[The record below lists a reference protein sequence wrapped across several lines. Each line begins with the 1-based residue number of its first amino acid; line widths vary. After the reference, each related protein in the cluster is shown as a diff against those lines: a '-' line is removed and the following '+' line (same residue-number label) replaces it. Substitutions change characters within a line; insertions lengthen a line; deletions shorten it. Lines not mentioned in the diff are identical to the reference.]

1 MKRRSGNRA
10 DACHAGDARP
20 AARPASPWILL
31 LALLGAGSLHAQEAP
46 NWRSEPPPEA
56 DIRLAEPA
64 PDEVVVVLNVNA
76 LGGNHAG
83 LFAGSLLIDPAGSY
97 YGVRGRD
104 KTWPG
109 PTLRDYA
116 RYQTID
122 GLKIRFYR
130 FRLKPHVFS
139 EIVRRVREAGATP
152 PLFCASAV
160 QNLLAE
166 LAPFDAVRQIGWTTP
181 TALARVLDALTQGE
195 GAVGVC
201 QKLDGTRC

>member
-1 MKRRSGNRA
+1 MK
-10 DACHAGDARP
+10 
-20 AARPASPWILL
+20 WLL
-31 LALLGAGSLHAQEAP
+31 LFALLGTGSLQAQEAP

-83 LFAGSLLIDPAGSY
+83 LFAGKLLLDPAGSY
-97 YGVRGRD
+97 FGVRGQD
-104 KTWPG
+104 KDWKG

-130 FRLKPHVFS
+130 FRLKPHAFS
-139 EIVRRVREAGATP
+139 ALLQRIREAGTTS

-160 QNLLAE
+160 QNLLAN
-166 LAPFDAVRQIGWTTP
+166 LAPFDAIKEVGWTTP
-181 TALARVLDALTQGE
+181 TALARALDALTRGE
-195 GAVGVC
+195 GAIGEC
-201 QKLDGTRC
+201 QKPDASPC